1 MTKAP
6 QYGCRLRLNVCL
18 LAIFSLFFPFQ
29 TLAQRTNQT
38 RAMTAVQIEVESIRL
53 DGELDEPEWDLSEVA
68 KDFTQNEPFAGQPAT
83 EPTEVRVLYDR
94 ANLFYFDLFTVR
106 RVDQLP
112 LIPNL
117 SIKFES
123 R

>member
-1 MTKAP
+1 MTVQVGAI
-6 QYGCRLRLNVCL
+6 NV
-18 LAIFSLFFPFQ
+18 
-29 TLAQRTNQT
+29 
-38 RAMTAVQIEVESIRL
+38 
-53 DGELDEPEWDLSEVA
+53 
-68 KDFTQNEPFAGQPAT
+68 
-83 EPTEVRVLYDR
+83 YDR